1 LRSIKNCLKH
11 QVHLPQNLI
20 VPEPQDGQSPML
32 QRASAGLI
40 LVSCMLRSINFH
52 YQPQR
57 MAVEIHDVR
66 RDWVLSTKLEAA

>member
-1 LRSIKNCLKH
+1 
-11 QVHLPQNLI
+11 
-20 VPEPQDGQSPML
+20 ML

-40 LVSCMLRSINFH
+40 LVSCMLRPINFH
-52 YQPQR
+52 YQPQL